1 MSGFLG
7 EISKTNVKKG
17 FGKLNKSNLIHQT
30 IESQKYYLERRTIR
44 KFENDKVFSEDDGYI
59 IITEGVILNSLQLI
73 EKYRARDLKSTVVRM
88 YEQNGD
94 TVFNEF
100 RGSFSGLL
108 YDKIRNKWLIY
119 TNHIGDKQIFYALL
133 GNTVIFGSEMTY
145 LIDYM
150 RNNNI
155 NYALDEVG
163 AYFLLTY
170 GYMLEDYTLI
180 REIRKLNAGKYI
192 KIEDGNFQILT
203 YYEIDNTPDN
213 SQSEEE
219 IIENIDRLFRNAVK
233 LEFEKDKEYGYKH
246 IASLSGGLDSR
257 MTVWVAHELGYTEQL
272 NVTFSQT
279 DYLDETI
286 AKEIARDLKHEWLFY
301 ALDNGNY
308 LKNVQEMIEV
318 NFGNCLYSGAAHE
331 NSCLSKINFSNYG
344 LYHTGQLGD
353 VILGTYYSSE
363 DPQKPYTAGSGAYS
377 RLLVTVTE
385 SAFLK
390 NTYSN
395 EETFKFYNRGFT
407 GILQGNLTI
416 QKYTEAT
423 SPFLDIEFFNYC
435 LRIPLKYR
443 YDHRIYKQWIL
454 TKYPDAARYKWEKIQ
469 GKITERTY
477 NVFGRTTTLRT
488 LPSKAFNKLFKGSS
502 LNSKW
507 HMNPLDYWYNT
518 NDELREFF
526 LDTFNKNISLLEN
539 GNLRKDCEKMFAE
552 GNTIEKTQVLTLLE
566 AWRYYF
572 VYSPHESFG

>member
-94 TVFNEF
+94 TFFNEF

-108 YDKIRNKWLIY
+108 YDKIRDKWLIY
-119 TNHIGDKQIFYALL
+119 TNHIGDKQIFYSLL

-150 RNNNI
+150 RNNDI

-180 REIRKLNAGKYI
+180 SEIRKLNAGKYI
-192 KIEDGNFQILT
+192 KIEDGDFQILT
-203 YYEIDNTPDN
+203 YYEIDNTPDD

-257 MTVWVAHELGYTEQL
+257 MTIWVAHELGYTEQL

-301 ALDNGNY
+301 ALDNGVY
-308 LKNVQEMIEV
+308 LKNIREMIEI
-318 NFGNCLYSGAAHE
+318 NFGDCLYAGAAHE
-331 NSCLSKINFSNYG
+331 NGCLSKINFDKYG
-344 LYHTGQLGD
+344 IYHTGQLGD
-353 VILGTYYSSE
+353 VILGTYYSS
-363 DPQKPYTAGSGAYS
+363 DNPQTSYKPGDGAYS
-377 RLLVTVTE
+377 KTLVQKDE
-385 SAFLK
+385 KKYLK
-390 NTYSN
+390 YKYDN
-395 EETFKFYNRGFT
+395 EEVFKFYNRGFT
-407 GILQGNLTI
+407 GILQGNLVS
-416 QKYTEAT
+416 QKYTEVA
-423 SPFLDIEFFNYC
+423 SPFLDVEFFEYC
-435 LRIPLKYR
+435 LKIPLKHR
-443 YDHRIYKQWIL
+443 YDHRIYKKWIL
-454 TKYPDAARYKWEKIQ
+454 RKYPDAAKYKWEKIQ

-477 NVFGRTTTLRT
+477 SIFGRTTTLKA
-488 LPSKAFNKLFKGSS
+488 LPRKAFNKLFHTSS
-502 LNSKW
+502 LNTKH
-507 HMNPLDYWYNT
+507 HMNPLDYWYNS
-518 NDELREFF
+518 NDDLREFF
-526 LDTFNKNISLLEN
+526 LDTFNKGIDLLEDEK
-539 GNLRKDCEKMFAE
+539 LRDDCRKLFTE
-552 GNTIEKTQVLTLLE
+552 GSTIEKTQVLTLIE

-572 VYSPHESFG
+572 VDESRD

>member
-1 MSGFLG
+1 MPGFFG
-7 EISKTNVKKG
+7 EISKANVKKG

-94 TVFNEF
+94 TFFNEF

-301 ALDNGNY
+301 ALDNGIY
-308 LKNVQEMIEV
+308 LKNIREMIEI
-318 NFGNCLYSGAAHE
+318 NFGDCFYAGAAHV
-331 NSCLSKINFSNYG
+331 NGCLSKINFDKYG
-344 LYHTGQLGD
+344 IYHTGQVGD
-353 VILGTYYSSE
+353 VILGTFYSSE
-363 DPQKPYTAGSGAYS
+363 NPQTSYKPGDGAYS
-377 RLLVTVTE
+377 KTLVQKDE
-385 SAFLK
+385 KKYLK
-390 NTYSN
+390 YKYDN
-395 EETFKFYNRGFT
+395 EEVFKFYNRAFT
-407 GILQGNLTI
+407 GALQGNLVN
-416 QKYTEAT
+416 QKYTEVA
-423 SPFLDIEFFNYC
+423 SPFLDVEFFEYC
-435 LRIPLKYR
+435 LKIPLKHR
-443 YDHRIYKQWIL
+443 YDHRIYKKWIL
-454 TKYPDAARYKWEKIQ
+454 RKYPDAAKYKWEKIQ
-469 GKITERTY
+469 GKITEKTY
-477 NVFGRTTTLRT
+477 NILGHMTTLRA
-488 LPSKAFNKLFKGSS
+488 LPRKAFNKLFHTSS
-502 LNSKW
+502 LNTKH

-518 NDELREFF
+518 NDDLREFF
-526 LDTFNKNISLLEN
+526 LDTFNKDIDLLEN
-539 GNLRKDCEKMFAE
+539 EKLRNDCQKLFTE

-572 VYSPHESFG
+572 VDESRD